1 MNKARYSYSIRKR
14 IISGLITALILIM
27 GLAGTIS
34 YLEALHETDEIFS
47 ARLATS
53 ARVLDSLL
61 TRQIDH
67 ASIVNPL
74 VIEQPSALS
83 TSHKPTH
90 DVAGHPYETK
100 VAFQV
105 WNLDQVMLT
114 RSSSA
119 PEERLG
125 PLQEGFWERTV
136 AGQKWH
142 IFTLQSGNIWIE
154 VGEEAGVRDEIAR
167 DVGLILSSPLFIGS
181 ALLLLVVNLIVIAGF
196 RPLNKLAETLE
207 QREPQDHTP
216 VTLDI
221 EPQEITPL
229 ITSLNKLFQRVAEML
244 VRERRFT
251 DAAAHELRTPLA
263 ALNLHA
269 QNLATAETEEDRA
282 LSLAQLLTSIQ
293 RSKHLVARMLTYSRI
308 STQSDQEPCVSLDAF
323 SEIKHI
329 VELQQ
334 HLLDGTPLRV
344 SVRNTAQIDQI
355 HAPKTQFDMVIRN
368 LLENAYKY
376 TLDTTQDILVELQNP
391 RPNTLQIRIAN
402 SAAPLS
408 PEEHQCIF
416 DPYYRAPNHKSQG
429 NGLGL
434 AIVQEIVNQQGW
446 HVSAH
451 QRNNLFII
459 EVSIPISRCEH
470 GST

>member
-1 MNKARYSYSIRKR
+1 MNKEHYSYSIRKR
-14 IISGLITALILIM
+14 IISGLITALVLIM
-27 GLAGTIS
+27 GIAGTIS
-34 YLEALHETDEIFS
+34 YQEALHETDEIFS

-67 ASIVNPL
+67 ASIASPL
-74 VIEQPSALS
+74 VIEQPSTLTPPS
-83 TSHKPTH
+83 QDPNGI
-90 DVAGHPYETK
+90 VGHPYETK

-105 WNLDQVMLT
+105 WNLDQVMLA

-136 AGQKWH
+136 AGCKWH

-154 VGEEAGVRDEIAR
+154 VAEEASVRDEIAS
-167 DVGLILSSPLFIGS
+167 DVGLVLSSPLFIGS

-207 QREPQDHTP
+207 QREPQDHKP
-216 VTLDI
+216 VTLEV

-229 ITSLNKLFQRVAEML
+229 LTSLNKLFQRVAEML
-244 VRERRFT
+244 ARERRFT

-269 QNLATAETEEDRA
+269 QNLASAETEEERA

-308 STQSDQEPCVSLDAF
+308 STQTEQEPCVWLDAF

-329 VELQQ
+329 VDLQQ
-334 HLLDGTPLRV
+334 HLLEGTPLRV
-344 SVRNTAQIDQI
+344 SLRNRAQNHQI
-355 HAPKTQFDMVIRN
+355 HAPKTQFDMVMRN

-376 TLDTTQDILVELQNP
+376 TLDATQDITVDLQNP
-391 RPNTLQIRIAN
+391 HPKELQIRIAN

-408 PEEHQCIF
+408 PEEHRCIF

-446 HVSAH
+446 RIQSH
-451 QRNNLFII
+451 QEQGLFII
-459 EVSIPISRCEH
+459 EVSMPNQEPAH
-470 GST
+470 N